1 MKLSELIEKAKIT
14 LELFGDGEVY
24 QVGDC
29 GEHYTD
35 FSFVDTGFCGYD
47 ENGKRKKSYRVDADF
62 PD

>member
-1 MKLSELIEKAKIT
+1 MKLSELIEKAKTT
-14 LELFGDGEVY
+14 LELYGDGEVY

-35 FSFVDTGFCGYD
+35 FSFLQETRGY
-47 ENGKRKKSYRVDADF
+47 KREKLYMVYADF